1 MTGLHTC
8 NGNGTAVGKVR
19 KYGDALSQLS
29 KSEMEVRVLNGL
41 QFYFGEDSVPLRATL
56 SCWHSR
62 EELLRR
68 SILSSGPT
76 REKQKMKNEKHKTA

>member
-1 MTGLHTC
+1 MTVLHTC
-8 NGNGTAVGKVR
+8 NGNGTAVGKFR

-41 QFYFGEDSVPLRATL
+41 QFIFGEDSVLLRANL

-62 EELLRR
+62 EELFVCRVSLKPESTLR
-68 SILSSGPT
+68 IALSA
-76 REKQKMKNEKHKTA
+76 N